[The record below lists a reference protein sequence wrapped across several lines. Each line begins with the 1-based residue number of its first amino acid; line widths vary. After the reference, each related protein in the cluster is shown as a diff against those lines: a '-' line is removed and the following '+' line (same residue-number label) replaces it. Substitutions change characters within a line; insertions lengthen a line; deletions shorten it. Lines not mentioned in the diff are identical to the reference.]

1 MGVELADVVL
11 SDDDLVTNV
20 HKVDEEL
27 SGARILSGK
36 RNHLNDDLEKLIFC
50 RKI

>member
-1 MGVELADVVL
+1 MSVELADVVL

-27 SGARILSGK
+27 SGAHILSGK
-36 RNHLNDDLEKLIFC
+36 RNDLNDDLAK
-50 RKI
+50 